1 MMIRSRKMLCV
12 GIAIALPLAWAVAA
26 LGGETLG
33 GSRSWNVPS
42 PAEVKAQALAWL
54 DQQKATATVR
64 QEAEVLWSDMSQNS
78 NEVEVLYRLA
88 ATFALVD
95 KNVLGL
101 LHLCSKPKDQPLL
114 PPQQWLTDPAT
125 PVFVAHN
132 MRVLYARWLVQ
143 NDLYDD
149 ALEMLADLKPTD
161 VVAPATLLFYQSVAA
176 HTLLQ
181 KEKGL
186 QAIAKL
192 MEGAEDAPRRYVA
205 LARLMEEDLKGL
217 QDDTLDHVARR
228 MNDVRRRLDLGHA
241 GRKVRQVEDS
251 IIESLDKI
259 IKKLEEQ
266 QQQGGGGG
274 GGGGGSPQDNIRS
287 SGPAADSVPI
297 GGKGPGQVERRN
309 IGSGSGWGNLPPKER
324 EEALQ
329 KLGRG
334 FPAQFREVIEEYFRR
349 VAAEGAKDNSSNP

>member
-1 MMIRSRKMLCV
+1 MMIHSRKRRCGVL
-12 GIAIALPLAWAVAA
+12 ALLSAVVLGTAA
-26 LGGETLG
+26 LGADTLG
-33 GSRSWNVPS
+33 GSRSWIAPN
-42 PAEVKAQALAWL
+42 PAEVKAQAMAWL
-54 DQQKATATVR
+54 DQQKAPESVR
-64 QEAEVLWSDMSQNS
+64 KEAEAIWSDIGQGSG
-78 NEVEVLYRLA
+78 EIEVLYRLG
-88 ATFALVD
+88 ATFALMD

-114 PPQQWLTDPAT
+114 PAQPWLTDPGSA
-125 PVFVAHN
+125 PLVAFN
-132 MRVLYARWLVQ
+132 MRVLYGRWLVQ
-143 NDLYDD
+143 NDLYDE
-149 ALEMLADLKPTD
+149 ALEVLADLKPTD
-161 VVAPATLLFYQSVAA
+161 VVAPATLLFYQSAAA

-186 QAIAKL
+186 QTIAKL

-217 QDDTLDHVARR
+217 QEDTLDHVARR
-228 MNDVRRRLDLGHA
+228 MSDVRRRLDLGHA

-274 GGGGGSPQDNIRS
+274 GGGGSPQDNIRS
-287 SGPAADSVPI
+287 SAPAPDSVPI
-297 GGKGPGQVERRN
+297 GGKGPGLVERKD

-349 VAAEGAKDNSSNP
+349 VAAEGAKDNTRNP